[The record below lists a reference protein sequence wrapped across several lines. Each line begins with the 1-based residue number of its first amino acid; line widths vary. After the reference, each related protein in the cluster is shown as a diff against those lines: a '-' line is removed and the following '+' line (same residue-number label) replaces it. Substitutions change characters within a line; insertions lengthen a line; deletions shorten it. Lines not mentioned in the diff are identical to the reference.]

1 MLSAARAD
9 GAEADADGQDDAN
22 ATSSR
27 SAGSEH
33 LPGHAAARHWA
44 VGQGGQ
50 PANVNMHG

>member
-9 GAEADADGQDDAN
+9 GAEADAEGQDDAN